1 MIQENVKISFYDL
14 REAYYISWMQ
24 PIVQMRCRRNTTL
37 RQRYMRTRN
46 FKCSTRSNFESNF
59 SSYKM
64 WRCEVPNAS
73 ANYSHI
79 QNLKS
84 ELSEIFHVVIVRR
97 ISYGRSISSN
107 DNVS

>member
-1 MIQENVKISFYDL
+1 MQILSVQENVKISFYDL

-37 RQRYMRTRN
+37 RQRYTRTRN

-64 WRCEVPNAS
+64 WSSVCFCELL
-73 ANYSHI
+73 SHSESQVRI
-79 QNLKS
+79 IWNLSCSYPSQNIL
-84 ELSEIFHVVIVRR
+84 RR
-97 ISYGRSISSN
+97 IYFVER
-107 DNVS
+107 